1 MVTLQTPQSTQT
13 RYSFHVFLSFR
24 GEDTRKN
31 FTDHLYTALIN
42 AGIRTFRDD
51 DEIRRGE
58 NIESELQKGI
68 RESKISLIVLSKDYA
83 SSRWCLDELV
93 NIVDRRK
100 KEGHTVL
107 PVFYTVSPEDV
118 ENQTGSFAEA
128 FVNHEKRGNA
138 ETGEKRKVWME
149 KMEKWRLALKEVA
162 KLEGMCLAKEVD
174 GHEAKFI
181 QKIIKEILKR
191 LNRTVLSVPSYTVGL
206 ESRVKDINSWLQ
218 DESSEVGIGVIC
230 GLGGVGKT
238 TVAKVAYN
246 SNYDRFD
253 GSCFLANVRDI
264 SEKHPSGQVYLQ
276 KQIFES
282 ILKGRKEK
290 IYNADEGIVKMKDAI
305 GNKKVLIV
313 FDDVDQLDVLD
324 SLIGTRDWF
333 YPGSKILI
341 TTRCEKLLKAH
352 ERHML
357 FKIKELGDDESL
369 KLFCWYAFAQDHP
382 LEEFKVLSTE
392 AIQHCGG
399 LPLALH
405 DLGSFLSGR
414 GMEIW
419 RSKLQKLEAIPHS
432 KVQKNLEISYKSLDD
447 HDQRLFLLIAA
458 FFVGKDKDNVI
469 KILENCDFHPTV
481 GIQNLIDRSL
491 ISIDDENKV
500 MMPQLIQ
507 DMGKEIIRRES
518 PDDPERLCKLL
529 NQWGLSNYLTENN
542 ETDANGGDLPSAHPS
557 EDGLVPALGPNVAKR
572 PYYQDFPEIAILP
585 YLGNSLKRR
594 FVGLLSMF
602 PISGG
607 LKRFFP

>member
-1 MVTLQTPQSTQT
+1 MATPQT

-68 RESKISLIVLSKDYA
+68 RESKISLVVFSEDYG

-93 NIVDRRK
+93 NILNRRK

-118 ENQTGSFAEA
+118 QNQTGSFAKA

-138 ETGEKRKVWME
+138 ESGEKRKEWME
-149 KMEKWRLALKEVA
+149 KMEKWRVALKEVA
-162 KLEGMCLAKEVD
+162 ELEGMCLAKEVD

-218 DESSEVGIGVIC
+218 DESSEVGIGMIC

-253 GSCFLANVRDI
+253 GSCFLANVREI
-264 SEKHPSGQVYLQ
+264 SEKHPNGQVYLQ

-282 ILKGRKEK
+282 ILKGRKDK

-305 GNKKVLIV
+305 GNKKVFIV

-341 TTRCEKLLKAH
+341 TTRCEKLLKSY

-357 FKIKELGDDESL
+357 FKIKELGVDESL
-369 KLFCWYAFAQDHP
+369 KLFSWYAFAQDYP
-382 LEEFKVLSTE
+382 LEEFKMLSTE

-399 LPLALH
+399 LPLALY

-414 GMEIW
+414 DMEIW

-432 KVQKNLEISYKSLDD
+432 RVQKNLEISYKSLDD
-447 HDQRLFLLIAA
+447 HDQRLFLLIASL
-458 FFVGKDKDNVI
+458 FVGKDKDYVI
-469 KILENCDFHPTV
+469 KFLENSDLHPTV

-500 MMPQLIQ
+500 MMPPLIQ

-529 NQWGLSNYLTENN
+529 NQCGLSNCLTENN
-542 ETDANGGDLPSAHPS
+542 ETDADGVDLPGTHLP
-557 EDGLVPALGPNVAKR
+557 EDGLVPALGPNGAKR
-572 PYYQDFPEIAILP
+572 PYYQDFPEIAVLP

-594 FVGLLSMF
+594 FVGLLSTF
-602 PISGG
+602 PLSGG

>member
-1 MVTLQTPQSTQT
+1 MATPQP

-68 RESKISLIVLSKDYA
+68 RESKISLIVFSKDYA

-93 NIVDRRK
+93 NILDRRK

-118 ENQTGSFAEA
+118 GNQTGSFAEA

-138 ETGEKRKVWME
+138 ENGEKRKVWME
-149 KMEKWRLALKEVA
+149 KMDKWRVALREVA
-162 KLEGMCLAKEVD
+162 ELEGMCLAKEVD

-181 QKIIKEILKR
+181 LKIVKEILKR

-218 DESSEVGIGVIC
+218 DESSEFGIGVVC

-246 SNYDRFD
+246 CNYDRFD
-253 GSCFLANVRDI
+253 GSCFLANVREI
-264 SEKHPSGQVYLQ
+264 LEKHPNGEVYLQ

-305 GNKKVLIV
+305 GNKKFL
-313 FDDVDQLDVLD
+313 LYLMM
-324 SLIGTRDWF
+324 DWF

-352 ERHML
+352 ERHIL
-357 FKIKELGDDESL
+357 FKIKELGVDESL
-369 KLFCWYAFAQDHP
+369 KLFSWYAFAQDHSS
-382 LEEFKVLSTE
+382 EEFKVLSTE

-399 LPLALH
+399 LPLALC

-414 GMEIW
+414 DMEIW
-419 RSKLQKLEAIPHS
+419 ISKLKKLEAIPHS
-432 KVQKNLEISYKSLDD
+432 RVQKNLEISYKSLDE
-447 HDQRLFLLIAA
+447 HDQRLFLLIASS
-458 FFVGKDKDNVI
+458 FVGKDKDYVI
-469 KILENCDFHPTV
+469 KILENYDLHPTV

-500 MMPQLIQ
+500 MMPPPIQ

-518 PDDPERLCKLL
+518 PDDLERLCNLL
-529 NQWGLSNYLTENN
+529 NQSGLSNYLTENN
-542 ETDANGGDLPSAHPS
+542 ATDADGGDLPSAHVS
-557 EDGLVPALGPNVAKR
+557 EDGVVPAARPNGAKR
-572 PYYQDFPEIAILP
+572 PYYQDLPEIAILP

-594 FVGLLSMF
+594 VVGLLSKF

>member
-1 MVTLQTPQSTQT
+1 MSTSQTPQS

-68 RESKISLIVLSKDYA
+68 RESKISLIVFSNDYA

-93 NIVDRRK
+93 NILDRRK
-100 KEGHTVL
+100 KEGHTVF

-118 ENQTGSFAEA
+118 ENQSGSFAEA
-128 FVNHEKRGNA
+128 FVNHEKTGNA

-149 KMEKWRLALKEVA
+149 KMEKWRVALKEVA
-162 KLEGMCLAKEVD
+162 VLEGGMCLAKEVD

-181 QKIIKEILKR
+181 EKIIKEILKR
-191 LNRTVLSVPSYTVGL
+191 LNRTVLRVPSYTVGL
-206 ESRVKDINSWLQ
+206 ESRVKEVNSWLQ

-230 GLGGVGKT
+230 GLGGVGKS

-253 GSCFLANVRDI
+253 GNCFLANVRDI
-264 SEKHPSGQVYLQ
+264 SEKHHNGPAYLQ

-305 GNKKVLIV
+305 GNKKVFIV

-333 YPGSKILI
+333 CRGSKILI

-369 KLFCWYAFAQDHP
+369 KLFSWYAFGQDHP
-382 LEEFKVLSTE
+382 LEEFKVRSTE
-392 AIQHCGG
+392 AIRHCGG
-399 LPLALH
+399 LPLALYH
-405 DLGSFLSGR
+405 LGSFLSGR

-432 KVQKNLEISYKSLDD
+432 EVQKNLEISYKSLDD
-447 HDQRLFLLIAA
+447 HDQRLFLLIALS
-458 FFVGKDKDNVI
+458 FVGKDKDDVI
-469 KILENCDFHPTV
+469 KTLEKCDLHPTV
-481 GIQNLIDRSL
+481 GIQNLIDRSF
-491 ISIDDENKV
+491 ISIDGENKV
-500 MMPQLIQ
+500 MMPPVIQ
-507 DMGKEIIRRES
+507 EMGKEIIRRES
-518 PDDPERLCKLL
+518 PDD
-529 NQWGLSNYLTENN
+529 LSNYLTENN
-542 ETDANGGDLPSAHPS
+542 ATDADEGDVPSGHVS
-557 EDGLVPALGPNVAKR
+557 EDGLVPAVGPNGAKR
-572 PYYQDFPEIAILP
+572 PYYQDLPEIAILP

-594 FVGLLSMF
+594 FVGLLSTF